1 MLWFG
6 CMFDQCDWLMCGGL
20 LIVYFVWFGCV
31 NVCVMCEVV
40 DLLWF
45 DELDVFVS
53 LLCVLMWVCEV
64 ILLVDGMLYVVVYSI
79 VLFVVS
85 KGVWQVMWWL
95 CMWLFVELL
104 YSDLQVECLVFVS
117 WCVIVGYLLY
127 VFVSYVLQGVCVLY
141 VFVVC
146 CLVFQC
152 YGKLLMVIECM
163 LLVLWCYF
171 VVYGDGL
178 GLVGLYGGV

>member
-1 MLWFG
+1 
-6 CMFDQCDWLMCGGL
+6 MCGGL

-85 KGVWQVMWWL
+85 KGVW
-95 CMWLFVELL
+95 
-104 YSDLQVECLVFVS
+104 
-117 WCVIVGYLLY
+117 
-127 VFVSYVLQGVCVLY
+127 
-141 VFVVC
+141 
-146 CLVFQC
+146 
-152 YGKLLMVIECM
+152 
-163 LLVLWCYF
+163 
-171 VVYGDGL
+171 
-178 GLVGLYGGV
+178 